1 MNNQQTRH
9 WADYIASTCTDIL

>member
-9 WADYIASTCTDIL
+9 WAVYIASTCTDIL